1 MQQQLQLQLI
11 RLQDA
16 FHGQTLQLQRQ
27 TDQERAALNMQLT
40 MLQEELERSHH
51 THQAAAQQ
59 SESDVKARRAYEE
72 AAAATNQLA
81 KVRIHVAS
89 AAVVASAIES
99 DSAVAVCT
107 GSCNVV
113 LLLVTTSMRV

>member
-1 MQQQLQLQLI
+1 M
-11 RLQDA
+11 
-16 FHGQTLQLQRQ
+16 LQLQRQ

-81 KVRIHVAS
+81 KVS
-89 AAVVASAIES
+89 LYMTAVVSATA
-99 DSAVAVCT
+99 SAVAVAA
-107 GSCNVV
+107 GFSSVV
-113 LLLVTTSMRV
+113 